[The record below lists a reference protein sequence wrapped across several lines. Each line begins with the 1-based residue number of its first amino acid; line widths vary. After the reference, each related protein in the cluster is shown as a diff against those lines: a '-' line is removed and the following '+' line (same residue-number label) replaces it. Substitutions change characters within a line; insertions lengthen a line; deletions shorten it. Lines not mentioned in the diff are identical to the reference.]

1 MTKSKDR
8 VILATPTLYKQTS
21 FVKKCIHT
29 KKKLRPQIIFFPL
42 RHLEKGQMV
51 HKQIREPPPPSPLT

>member
-42 RHLEKGQMV
+42 RHLEKRANG
-51 HKQIREPPPPSPLT
+51 T